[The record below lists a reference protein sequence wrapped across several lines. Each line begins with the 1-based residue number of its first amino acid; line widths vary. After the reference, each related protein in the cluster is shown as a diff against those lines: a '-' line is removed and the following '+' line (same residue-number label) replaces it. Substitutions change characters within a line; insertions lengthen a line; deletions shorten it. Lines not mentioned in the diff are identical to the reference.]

1 MSHYILTN
9 NNFSSYVCNNSLIYS
24 NSCYEIADD
33 INLGNMTLMIPLGCT
48 LSFTGGSFYN
58 GTIKGSQTIISG
70 SVNVTHLSGS
80 VQKGF
85 VVRQYNDKTKYMWNG
100 LNWVVI

>member
-24 NSCYEIADD
+24 NSYYEIADD
-33 INLGNMTLMIPLGCT
+33 INLGNMTLTIPLGCT
-48 LSFTGGSFYN
+48 LSFTGGNFYN
-58 GTIKGSQTIISG
+58 GTIKGSQMIMSG
-70 SVNVTHLSGS
+70 SVNVTHLFGS

-85 VVRQYNDKTKYMWNG
+85 VVRQYNDQTK
-100 LNWVVI
+100 